1 MLVFVGVCY
10 QDVFL
15 ICFSLISPAS
25 FENVRAKVGCIFSHD
40 VFLQLFWCT
49 TNTSECW
56 HWKLSTFHNSTTLCH
71 YCNVYTSEI

>member
-1 MLVFVGVCY
+1 VESSSSVTFHFSMLVFVGVCY

-40 VFLQLFWCT
+40 VFLQLF
-49 TNTSECW
+49 
-56 HWKLSTFHNSTTLCH
+56 
-71 YCNVYTSEI
+71 